1 MGKPRREWLLGALRL
16 AGGSVSAGA
25 ALVSIL
31 SYTTS
36 SRPAVVGL
44 RAHRLALAPSPDS
57 IRAIGDPVQLA
68 ALATDERGAAVT
80 GMQPVWTTTEPAVL
94 TVDQAGT
101 VVAAGSGSA
110 GVVVRVGEL
119 EARRRIVVRQRPAA
133 LVVDDTVARVHEGDR
148 LSPVAR
154 VLDPRGL

>member
-1 MGKPRREWLLGALRL
+1 MPKPRREWLLGALRL
-16 AGGSVSAGA
+16 AGGSISAGA

-36 SRPAVVGL
+36 SPAAAGGT
-44 RAHRLALAPSPDS
+44 RAHRLALAPAPDS
-57 IRAIGDPVQLA
+57 AGAIGDTVQLA

-80 GMQPVWTTTEPAVL
+80 GTQPVWTTTDPAVL

-110 GVVVRVGEL
+110 VVVVRVGEL
-119 EARRRIVVRQRPAA
+119 EARRRVVVRQRPSA
-133 LVVDDTVARVHEGDR
+133 LVVDDTVARVH
-148 LSPVAR
+148 
-154 VLDPRGL
+154 

>member
-57 IRAIGDPVQLA
+57 IGAIGDTVQLA
-68 ALATDERGAAVT
+68 ALATDQRGAAVT
-80 GMQPVWTTTEPAVL
+80 GMQPVWPASEPAVL
-94 TVDQAGT
+94 TVDRPGT
-101 VVAAGSGSA
+101 GVAPGSGSE
-110 GVVVRVGEL
+110 GVLVRVG
-119 EARRRIVVRQRPAA
+119 
-133 LVVDDTVARVHEGDR
+133 
-148 LSPVAR
+148 
-154 VLDPRGL
+154 